1 MTVIFVT
8 ASEKAIIKQWKPRY
22 KRNVYLY
29 LWIYG
34 ILGAV
39 TGITNDAAL
48 SYFDIVAPHLISGLN
63 IFNAITALLMSLMI
77 VTVHDFGYR
86 KILLVL
92 PPLTSIFLFLTT
104 VTQNQVIIMLSYII
118 SWTAIGVYDL
128 MYPLMWTSYV
138 PKEIRTKMF
147 TVVMVVNLVCQTI
160 LTFVGGKAVVWLFS
174 LLQGISYDS
183 ASALSAHPQAMQ
195 GIMLTNYTNAYRWV
209 LIATAIFNML
219 AFFLAFFIKD
229 EPKDYRTVDKKK
241 AETPEEKRAAFKALI
256 NKDTLMWIAYI
267 AGIQLGARLVV
278 PYIPIYLNDFLH
290 IPRGITSTINTFQTA
305 AMFIGYFFAPFLAK
319 KLGAIVSIA
328 AGTLTCAPLMFMMAN
343 GRNFGTGVTLFI
355 TVGVL
360 LFLRSGLANATM
372 PIQQEVQMVIVDK
385 DMRPAFTAVVQ
396 IAYAAIG
403 IVDGLFT
410 EFYLLRKPI
419 GYSYAYY
426 IATALYIIVSIIL
439 LIVFTKKYNWI
450 LDVKKTKA
458 KE

>member
-1 MTVIFVT
+1 MT

>member
-1 MTVIFVT
+1 MKVIFVT
-8 ASEKAIIKQWKPRY
+8 ASEKAVIKQWKPRY
-22 KRNVYLY
+22 KKNVYLY

-104 VTQNQVIIMLSYII
+104 VTQNQVIIMFSYII

-160 LTFVGGKAVVWLFS
+160 LTFIGGKAVVWFFS

-183 ASALSAHPQAMQ
+183 ASNLSAHPQAMY
-195 GIMLTNYTNAYRWV
+195 GMMLTNYTNAYRWV

-229 EPKDYRTVDKKK
+229 EPQDYRTVDKKK
-241 AETPEEKRAAFKALI
+241 AETPEEKKAAFKALI

-278 PYIPIYLNDFLH
+278 PYIPIYLNDFLR
-290 IPRGITSTINTFQTA
+290 IPRGLTSTINTFQTA

-372 PIQQEVQMVIVDK
+372 PIQQEIQMVIVDK

-396 IAYAAIG
+396 IAYAVIG

-410 EFYLLRKPI
+410 EFYLLRKPV

-426 IATALYIIVSIIL
+426 IATALYVIL
-439 LIVFTKKYNWI
+439 SLVLLFGFTKKYNWI
-450 LDVKKTKA
+450 LNAKKDKT
-458 KE
+458 E

>member
-1 MTVIFVT
+1 MKVIFVT
-8 ASEKAIIKQWKPRY
+8 ASEKAVIKQWKPRY

-77 VTVHDFGYR
+77 VTVHDIGYR
-86 KILLVL
+86 KILLIL

-160 LTFVGGKAVVWLFS
+160 LTFIGGKAVVWFFS
-174 LLQGISYDS
+174 MLQGISYDA
-183 ASALSAHPQAMQ
+183 ASNLSAHPQAMQ
-195 GIMLTNYTNAYRWV
+195 GVMLANYTNAYRWV

-229 EPKDYRTVDKKK
+229 EPQDYRTVGKKK
-241 AETPEEKRAAFKALI
+241 AETPKEKRAAFKALI
-256 NKDTLMWIAYI
+256 NKTTLMWIAYI

-328 AGTLTCAPLMFMMAN
+328 AGTLTCAPLMFLMAN

-439 LIVFTKKYNWI
+439 LVVFTKKYNWI
-450 LDVKKTKA
+450 LNVKKDKTK
-458 KE
+458 

>member
-1 MTVIFVT
+1 MKVIFVT
-8 ASEKAIIKQWKPRY
+8 ASEKAVIKQWKPRY

-77 VTVHDFGYR
+77 VTVHDIGYR
-86 KILLVL
+86 KILLIL

-160 LTFVGGKAVVWLFS
+160 LTFIGGKAVVWFFS
-174 LLQGISYDS
+174 MLQGISYDA
-183 ASALSAHPQAMQ
+183 ASNLSAHPQAMQ
-195 GIMLTNYTNAYRWV
+195 GVMLANYTNAYRWV

-229 EPKDYRTVDKKK
+229 EPQDYRTVGKKK

-256 NKDTLMWIAYI
+256 NKTTLMWIAYI

-328 AGTLTCAPLMFMMAN
+328 AGTLTCAPLMFLMAN

-396 IAYAAIG
+396 VAYAAIG

-439 LIVFTKKYNWI
+439 LVVFTKKYNWI
-450 LDVKKTKA
+450 LNVKKDKA
-458 KE
+458 K